1 MADSCATASPSK
13 VDVEGWEW
21 EVLDSWL
28 STWDVLPFTQL
39 QVILSPITDPISS
52 SCELVL
58 GHGCVHGQTKGMSK
72 YASWSWHVSALIR

>member
-1 MADSCATASPSK
+1 MAAWLTLK

-39 QVILSPITDPISS
+39 QVVPNLTES
-52 SCELVL
+52 SCSSVL
-58 GHGCVHGQTKGMSK
+58 P
-72 YASWSWHVSALIR
+72 ASDLRPGLEQLT